1 MHSLVKTFLLAA
13 LLNGRAAIS
22 QTMSQTAA
30 TGAGPVTS
38 VTMSATSRPPVAP
51 LPAPVGHRQ
60 PSVKDVVYDELEIE
74 RIDREGVA
82 LDRKLRI
89 CRGC

>member
-1 MHSLVKTFLLAA
+1 MHRLVKTFLLAA
-13 LLNGRAAIS
+13 LLNGRAALS
-22 QTMSQTAA
+22 QTMTQTVGPGAA
-30 TGAGPVTS
+30 PVTS
-38 VTMSATSRPPVAP
+38 VTMSTTSRPRLAP

-60 PSVKDVVYDELEIE
+60 PSVKDVVYDESGIE
-74 RIDREGVA
+74 AIDGESAA